1 VLIELNYDRVNYQAG
16 SFDALSEKS
25 MVVCKLISGSE
36 LLYRFGIWNPIDPVA
51 SGLCIRTVST
61 VLRWT
66 IL

>member
-1 VLIELNYDRVNYQAG
+1 MLIGLNYDRVNYQAG

-25 MVVCKLISGSE
+25 MVACKLISGSE

-51 SGLCIRTVST
+51 SGLCIRTV
-61 VLRWT
+61 LRWT